1 MERCGS
7 SLLSACDVI
16 KEVLFCSI
24 AHFTKIFFF
33 RTTEITHISSEISDI
48 SSEALKKDRNES
60 VKLFAGNL
68 VT

>member
-33 RTTEITHISSEISDI
+33 RTTEITLI